1 MVHEVSFPGNT
12 FKLASTCSIV
22 SGDVVA
28 RQRTEANDASARF
41 FYKEACLC
49 KRSKT
54 PSTEKHRPY
63 RKNSHLTQRQYV
75 ALLPHK
81 QQNTTGYGSV
91 KNALLYDYQPLMKT
105 FWTLNENS
113 VLSASITVS
122 LLSVG
127 TEIIVQSSLHK
138 RAAVLSIFSRAFAH
152 DRIPVQYFRARPLTM
167 YSS

>member
-1 MVHEVSFPGNT
+1 MSPKIVLYNKLASVFLQNITTCRFVVESPLNPQEAVDFRSSASYSHRGSLVVHEVSFPGNT

-28 RQRTEANDASARF
+28 RQKTEA
-41 FYKEACLC
+41 KEACLC

-91 KNALLYDYQPLMKT
+91 KNKNNT
-105 FWTLNENS
+105 S
-113 VLSASITVS
+113 V
-122 LLSVG
+122 
-127 TEIIVQSSLHK
+127 
-138 RAAVLSIFSRAFAH
+138 
-152 DRIPVQYFRARPLTM
+152 
-167 YSS
+167 